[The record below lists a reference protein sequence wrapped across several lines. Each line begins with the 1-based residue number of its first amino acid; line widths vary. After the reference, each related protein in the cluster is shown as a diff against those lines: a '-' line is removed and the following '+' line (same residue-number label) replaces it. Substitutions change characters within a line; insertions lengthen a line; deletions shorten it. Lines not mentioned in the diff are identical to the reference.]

1 MPEAEKVSITEVY
14 KNRIEEAKAEYIDY
28 IGDESELENTD
39 VFNGLIDFINM
50 RVFTAD
56 RRTREYKTNTY
67 QNRQNNAL
75 NYTDTENIFDLWS
88 IYKILCS
95 KYHKTYT
102 MQQFCSMTGISTA
115 TFAEWQQGTVRGATK
130 EHSQLAKK
138 IRQDSESAT
147 LGKALNGNSVSAMFV
162 LKAGFGWREDQKL
175 IIEQATERHET
186 PAEIAARYGA
196 AELPERPDFE
206 LSDNLDSAKTDSIS
220 ATTAS
225 QGELFENGKQ
235 YAE

>member
-14 KNRIEEAKAEYIDY
+14 RNRIEEAKAEYIDY

-56 RRTREYKTNTY
+56 KRTREYKENAY
-67 QNRQNNAL
+67 QKTQNNAL
-75 NYTDTENIFDLWS
+75 NYQDADNIYALWCM
-88 IYKILCS
+88 YKMICS

-102 MQQFCSMTGISTA
+102 VQQFCSMAAISKTTFSDWQHGAARAA
-115 TFAEWQQGTVRGATK
+115 TNAHAN
-130 EHSQLAKK
+130 LAKK
-138 IRQDSESAT
+138 ISQDAEGAT

-162 LKAGFGWREDQKL
+162 LKAGFGWREDQR
-175 IIEQATERHET
+175 IMIETAAERHES
-186 PAEIAARYGA
+186 PAEIAARYA
-196 AELPERPDFE
+196 SAELPERPDLE
-206 LSDNLDSAKTDSIS
+206 LSDNLNSAKTDSIS

-225 QGELFENGKQ
+225 QSELYENGKQ